1 MHQLFLFYSEA
12 ETGFHS
18 RERAAL
24 IWVWCLYTLPQTH
37 PLSPS
42 LSLSLRIP
50 RIPLRLWHLPH
61 TTWFDEGNSLEHAF
75 RERENGLKKKRG
87 REKEKQ
93 RALLFLPTT
102 GSWRSSSQT
111 DTHTCHEP
119 PLQEAQNNTD
129 PLCPIFCSP
138 SSDSLIRFP
147 LNLCSLSVSVKEV
160 QARVFR
166 FRNNT
171 W

>member
-75 RERENGLKKKRG
+75 RERENGLKKSEGERKRN
-87 REKEKQ
+87 KELCCFCQQLAAEDRPPKRTPTPATNHPCRRHRITQ
-93 RALLFLPTT
+93 TPCVPYSALQAL
-102 GSWRSSSQT
+102 
-111 DTHTCHEP
+111 
-119 PLQEAQNNTD
+119 
-129 PLCPIFCSP
+129 IP
-138 SSDSLIRFP
+138 SSGF
-147 LNLCSLSVSVKEV
+147 LSTFALWVCL
-160 QARVFR
+160 
-166 FRNNT
+166 
-171 W
+171 